1 MSLQPSS
8 EESTWIKPKE
18 LEHVVFNAPTKE
30 ELGKIEN
37 TFHATHIQRRD
48 WREHNWQYFV
58 KILKFQAQQLNCR
71 IQGCKRNEENK
82 SKTPAQK

>member
-37 TFHATHIQRRD
+37 TNF
-48 WREHNWQYFV
+48 Y
-58 KILKFQAQQLNCR
+58 LKVGSFMQEGLERTQLAIFCKNLEIPGAAAQLPDSRLQAQR
-71 IQGCKRNEENK
+71 GK
-82 SKTPAQK
+82 QK

>member
-37 TFHATHIQRRD
+37 AF
-48 WREHNWQYFV
+48 
-58 KILKFQAQQLNCR
+58 
-71 IQGCKRNEENK
+71 K
-82 SKTPAQK
+82 SR

>member
-37 TFHATHIQRRD
+37 TNFYLKVGSFMQHTFKGGTGENTIG
-48 WREHNWQYFV
+48 N
-58 KILKFQAQQLNCR
+58 IL
-71 IQGCKRNEENK
+71 
-82 SKTPAQK
+82 